1 MQPLTRQ
8 FAGPAIFSFQ
18 ELFIRN
24 LVFAE
29 SCERYAHPRKHFF
42 RSKIKDILS
51 MTCKIAGAF
60 HHPILASPLIFEQ
73 VEIRENPEIGGGI
86 CAPFEGNNSDKMS
99 ELFYGTVKRRTG
111 GLLGTPFYSPSCG
124 PSDGLSGGV
133 VSLPSDGAVGASWG
147 GWRWYF
153 GISVSSSTRST
164 AFC

>member
-111 GLLGTPFYSPSCG
+111 GPSIRPPAAPLTGFRVGWCPCPRMGRWARPGAAGAGILVSRLVLLHALR
-124 PSDGLSGGV
+124 LSA
-133 VSLPSDGAVGASWG
+133 D
-147 GWRWYF
+147 R
-153 GISVSSSTRST
+153 
-164 AFC
+164 